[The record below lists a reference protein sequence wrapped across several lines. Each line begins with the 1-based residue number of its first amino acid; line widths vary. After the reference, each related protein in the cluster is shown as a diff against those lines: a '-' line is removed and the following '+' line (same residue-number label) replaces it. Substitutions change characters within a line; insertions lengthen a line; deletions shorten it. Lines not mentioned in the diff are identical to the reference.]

1 MIAKVIVGNIV
12 DWLVLQV
19 VKNSVSGF
27 AESDQFW
34 SMLRDETECCAARYE
49 LWCIARTVATRY
61 CLLNCD
67 VPAERARAWNDARRE
82 ASAPCYSAA
91 VFEDLVRRFE
101 APSTRNRWDMPL
113 FTARPGAEPTP
124 RLRGA
129 TCEGSN
135 AESSACATRANG
147 AKPGAQATAW
157 RRNTTGAAALHDS
170 RSTVCSTRAESRE
183 PGARTTAWLRAVSG
197 DGSGGGSRPTNTVGS
212 IRAAGGIEE
221 PGRAADAAQGPARSS
236 QWAPG
241 PDECCG
247 GPCKAGIAS
256 PGAGS
261 SGEGLP
267 RIPACDAGTGGVC
280 PAGARSTGRALEGQ
294 TSHDGGCGELWA
306 ESGNAKKVTD
316 DGERTTLGS
325 DACEAD
331 ATRVCSAEQRSCTG
345 VGEFQSGPSGGAG
358 AKGLGCVAAVAG
370 TSSFRAAKERSYE
383 DALEGPSRSAGA
395 EGLGLGASVEA
406 GICSVCVT
414 EERSSGGV
422 HEGQSGLG
430 GGGEGNGCVAARVAQ
445 GQDLPSS
452 GSVDDDR
459 GLHAV
464 LEVRRAPQR
473 FHSPARLAQGQ
484 DLPSSGSVDDDRGLH
499 AVLEVRRAPQRF
511 HSPAK

>member
-1 MIAKVIVGNIV
+1 
-12 DWLVLQV
+12 
-19 VKNSVSGF
+19 
-27 AESDQFW
+27 
-34 SMLRDETECCAARYE
+34 MLRDDTQCCAARYE

-61 CLLNCD
+61 CLLNCN

-82 ASAPCYSAA
+82 ASVPCYSAA

-113 FTARPGAEPTP
+113 FTARPGAEP
-124 RLRGA
+124 RRCLRDA

-135 AESSACATRANG
+135 AVSSACATRASG

-157 RRNTTGAAALHDS
+157 RRNAKCAAALDDS
-170 RSTVCSTRAESRE
+170 RSIVCNTRSESRE

-197 DGSGGGSRPTNTVGS
+197 DGSGGGSRPMNTVGS
-212 IRAAGGIEE
+212 TRAAKGEEE
-221 PGRAADAAQGPARSS
+221 PSRAADAAQGPARSS

-241 PDECCG
+241 PDECYG

-256 PGAGS
+256 PGAGA

-267 RIPACDAGTGGVC
+267 RSPAGTGGVC
-280 PAGARSTGRALEGQ
+280 SAVERSTGRAWEGQ
-294 TSHDGGCGELWA
+294 TSRNGGCGELWA
-306 ESGNAKKVTD
+306 ESGDAKKVTN

-325 DACEAD
+325 GACEAD
-331 ATRVCSAEQRSCTG
+331 ATKVRAAEQRSCRG
-345 VGEFQSGPSGGAG
+345 VRESQSGPGGGAG
-358 AKGLGCVAAVAG
+358 AKGLGCVAAVAD

-383 DALEGPSRSAGA
+383 DALEGLSGKAGA
-395 EGLGLGASVEA
+395 ESLGLGASVEA

-422 HEGQSGLG
+422 QEGQNG
-430 GGGEGNGCVAARVAQ
+430 GAEGNGCVAARIAQ
-445 GQDLPSS
+445 GHDLPSS

-464 LEVRRAPQR
+464 LEVRRAPER
-473 FHSPARLAQGQ
+473 SHS
-484 DLPSSGSVDDDRGLH
+484 S
-499 AVLEVRRAPQRF
+499 
-511 HSPAK
+511 AK

>member
-1 MIAKVIVGNIV
+1 
-12 DWLVLQV
+12 
-19 VKNSVSGF
+19 
-27 AESDQFW
+27 
-34 SMLRDETECCAARYE
+34 MLRDDTQCCAARYE

-61 CLLNCD
+61 CLLNCN
-67 VPAERARAWNDARRE
+67 VPAERARAWNDARRV

-113 FTARPGAEPTP
+113 FTARPGAEPTIC
-124 RLRGA
+124 LRDA
-129 TCEGSN
+129 ICEGSI
-135 AESSACATRANG
+135 AVSSACATRASG
-147 AKPGAQATAW
+147 AKPGALATAW
-157 RRNTTGAAALHDS
+157 RRNTTGAAALDDS
-170 RSTVCSTRAESRE
+170 RSTVCNTRAESRE

-212 IRAAGGIEE
+212 TRAAEGVEE
-221 PGRAADAAQGPARSS
+221 PGRAVDAAQGPARSS

-241 PDECCG
+241 PDKCCG

-256 PGAGS
+256 PGAGA

-267 RIPACDAGTGGVC
+267 RMPACDAGTGGVC
-280 PAGARSTGRALEGQ
+280 PAVARSTGRALQGQ
-294 TSHDGGCGELWA
+294 TSHDGGCGELRA
-306 ESGNAKKVTD
+306 ESFDAKKVTN

-331 ATRVCSAEQRSCTG
+331 ATRVCAAEQRSCRG
-345 VGEFQSGPSGGAG
+345 VREFQSDPGGGAG

-383 DALEGPSRSAGA
+383 DALEGLSGSAGA
-395 EGLGLGASVEA
+395 ESLGLGASVEA
-406 GICSVCVT
+406 SICNVCLT
-414 EERSSGGV
+414 EERSFGRV

-430 GGGEGNGCVAARVAQ
+430 GGVDGNGCVAARVAQ
-445 GQDLPSS
+445 GHDLPSS

-464 LEVRRAPQR
+464 LEVRRAPQ
-473 FHSPARLAQGQ
+473 HS
-484 DLPSSGSVDDDRGLH
+484 
-499 AVLEVRRAPQRF
+499 